1 MVVAPAVDA
10 VTVPLDQAMLARLG
24 SVVDEATAA
33 FEGYDYARALERTEA
48 FFWSFCDDYLEL
60 VKTRAYGEPGEGATA
75 SARAALATALSVLLR
90 LLAPVLPFVT
100 EEVWSW
106 WQAGSIHTA
115 PWPARSELGPAGSAG
130 VGDGDRVLE
139 VAAGVLGRVRQAK
152 SQAKRSMRSK
162 VATLTVTDTP
172 ERIAALL
179 LARDDVADAGGV
191 EDLVTVEGDEPSIEV
206 VLADEE

>member
-1 MVVAPAVDA
+1 M
-10 VTVPLDQAMLARLG
+10 
-24 SVVDEATAA
+24 
-33 FEGYDYARALERTEA
+33 RA
-48 FFWSFCDDYLEL
+48 
-60 VKTRAYGEPGEGATA
+60 ATA
-75 SARAALATALSVLLR
+75 SARAALAMALSVLLR
-90 LLAPVLPFVT
+90 LLAPFLPFVT